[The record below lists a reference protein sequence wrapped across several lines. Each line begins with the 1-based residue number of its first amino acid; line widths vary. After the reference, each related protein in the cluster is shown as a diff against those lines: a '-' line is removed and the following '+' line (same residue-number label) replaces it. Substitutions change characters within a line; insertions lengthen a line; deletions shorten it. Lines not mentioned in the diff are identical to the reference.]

1 MRPALWR
8 SELADVVAC
17 STPVGFFFQSR
28 APPGSTLTFPE
39 GNLRDLWQHFWLHLP
54 PLPFFSPSSP
64 RPTLEGQE
72 FLCSSD
78 PAAVAD
84 CSQVTSV
91 TFALLFPL
99 PLRSWS
105 SVVDDFLLHSSAP
118 WPSHTFPQNVVHNA
132 EPAGQPGSICCH
144 PRCHHLRRAR
154 SLCHQGFCRSDRAW
168 VDSPRC
174 KEL

>member
-1 MRPALWR
+1 MFY
-8 SELADVVAC
+8 S
-17 STPVGFFFQSR
+17 SGIFFQSR
-28 APPGSTLTFPE
+28 ALPDLTLTFPE

-54 PLPFFSPSSP
+54 RLPFFSPSSP

-91 TFALLFPL
+91 TFALLFPSRSDPGA
-99 PLRSWS
+99 PLSTTS
-105 SVVDDFLLHSSAP
+105 FSCCTAPAP
-118 WPSHTFPQNVVHNA
+118 WPSHSFPQNVVHNA

-154 SLCHQGFCRSDRAW
+154 SLCYQGFGGGDRAR
-168 VDSPRC
+168 VDSA
-174 KEL
+174 